1 MTICSPRYTCEG
13 CGRKAAGGGQR
24 FCWACLVDVFCG
36 QDLGTSAKRAA
47 AQRRAQHAEVVEAH
61 RSALK
66 GGASMI
72 EIVNANG
79 QVLHRSRNLRG
90 IFAHGRRTW
99 IEEAVACPAQAGK
112 GLLSVTFGD
121 GATCQTEFAGYET
134 LCRWLRSRRSW
145 AGVRRIN
152 GAERF

>member
-1 MTICSPRYTCEG
+1 MTVCSPRYICEG

-24 FCWACLVDVFCG
+24 FCWSCLVDVFFG

-61 RSALK
+61 LSALK
-66 GGASMI
+66 GGVSMI

-90 IFAHGRRTW
+90 IFDHARRTW
-99 IEEAVACPAQAGK
+99 IEEATAHPAGEGK
-112 GLLSVTFGD
+112 GLLQVTFGD
-121 GATCQTEFAGYET
+121 GATCQTAFASYHA
-134 LCRWLRSRRSW
+134 LCDWLKRRRSW
-145 AGVRRIN
+145 AGTRRIA
-152 GAERF
+152 GSHLF